1 MNELILV
8 KQIPIIEEQL
18 KTISDE
24 ITEKVETALSMVC
37 TEETV
42 KEVKAI
48 RADLKKDFTELENK
62 RKEVKSAIMAPY
74 EQFETIYKNYVTNVF
89 NPADAQL
96 KAKIDDVENGLK
108 EQKQIEI
115 LKYFNEYIDEKKIDF
130 VTFFDAGITV
140 LLSSS
145 IKSLKEQVKSF
156 VDKIVDDLALIETQ
170 ENKPEILVEYKRSL
184 NVSQAITTVSAR
196 QKAIAEENARAE
208 AERLEKIKIEEL
220 KTMEKSET
228 FDDVAT
234 KPADETPAVE
244 VKKPEESPAERIYIV
259 KMSVK
264 GTVEQLKSLKN
275 YLLNNSIEYESG
287 KMELTF

>member
-18 KTISDE
+18 KTISDK
-24 ITEKVETALSMVC
+24 ITEKVETALAMVC

-62 RKEVKSAIMAPY
+62 RKEVKSVIMSPY
-74 EQFETIYKNYVTNVF
+74 EQFEAIYKNYVTNVF

-96 KAKIDDVENGLK
+96 KEKIDDVENGLK

>member
-24 ITEKVETALSMVC
+24 ITEKVETALAMVC

-96 KAKIDDVENGLK
+96 KEKIDDVENGLK

-228 FDDVAT
+228 FEDVVT
-234 KPADETPAVE
+234 KPADETLAVE
-244 VKKPEESPAERIYIV
+244 VKKPEETPEERIYIV

-264 GTVEQLKSLKN
+264 GTVEQLKSLKD

>member
-24 ITEKVETALSMVC
+24 ITEKVETALAMVC

-48 RADLKKDFTELENK
+48 RADLKKDFTELEKK

-96 KAKIDDVENGLK
+96 KEKIDDVENGLK

-196 QKAIAEENARAE
+196 QKAIAEENARSE

-228 FDDVAT
+228 FDDIAT
-234 KPADETPAVE
+234 KPADETPVVE

-264 GTVEQLKSLKN
+264 GTVEQLKSLKD

>member
-24 ITEKVETALSMVC
+24 IIEKVETALAMVC

-96 KAKIDDVENGLK
+96 KEKIDDVENGLK

-130 VTFFDAGITV
+130 VTFLDAGITV

-184 NVSQAITTVSAR
+184 NVSQAITTISAR

-208 AERLEKIKIEEL
+208 AERLEKIKNEEL
-220 KTMEKSET
+220 KTMEKAET
-228 FDDVAT
+228 FDDVAV

-244 VKKPEESPAERIYIV
+244 VKKPEEAPAERVYIV
-259 KMSVK
+259 KMSIK
-264 GTVEQLKSLKN
+264 GTVEQLKSLKD